1 MVLFTTGCRP
11 VAGFSVSIGDHSL
24 HFCSA
29 LTISFG
35 CSQPRVL
42 PLAFAAVAAWLLG
55 YGHNVLVDE
64 PSMRWRSV
72 ERMARL
78 LIAFGVTR

>member
-1 MVLFTTGCRP
+1 MVLFTVPCQGNSRFQVVTP
-11 VAGFSVSIGDHSL
+11 DHSL

-55 YGHNVLVDE
+55 YSLAG
-64 PSMRWRSV
+64 
-72 ERMARL
+72 
-78 LIAFGVTR
+78 